1 MGFYQPFFGNIIG
14 ISQDI
19 DSQLYM
25 IYGFSMEIAVNMR
38 MFDDLVRKKASQY
51 V

>member
-1 MGFYQPFFGNIIG
+1 MGFYKPFFGNIIG
-14 ISQDI
+14 ISWDR

-25 IYGFSMEIAVNMR
+25 IYGFSMEIAVKMR

-51 V
+51 L